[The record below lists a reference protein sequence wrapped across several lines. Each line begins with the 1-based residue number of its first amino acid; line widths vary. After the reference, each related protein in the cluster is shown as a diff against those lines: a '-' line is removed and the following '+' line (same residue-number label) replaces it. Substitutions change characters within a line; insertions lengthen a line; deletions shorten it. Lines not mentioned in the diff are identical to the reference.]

1 MEKKIIHIIVED
13 GLVQT
18 VFAEGVD
25 CEIVIHD
32 LDNDSLDERKEVERE
47 INDLRYFAKQVY

>member
-1 MEKKIIHIIVED
+1 MKKIVHIIVED

-25 CEIVIHD
+25 VDIVIHD
-32 LDNDSLDERKEVERE
+32 LDINSLDERKEVERE
-47 INDLRYFAKQVY
+47 IEDLRHFAKQVY

>member
-1 MEKKIIHIIVED
+1 MEKKIHIVVED

-47 INDLRYFAKQVY
+47 IEDLRYFAKQIY

>member
-1 MEKKIIHIIVED
+1 MKKIVHIIVED

-25 CEIVIHD
+25 VDIVIHD
-32 LDNDSLDERKEVERE
+32 LDTDSLDERAEVERE
-47 INDLRYFAKQVY
+47 IEDLRHFAKQVY